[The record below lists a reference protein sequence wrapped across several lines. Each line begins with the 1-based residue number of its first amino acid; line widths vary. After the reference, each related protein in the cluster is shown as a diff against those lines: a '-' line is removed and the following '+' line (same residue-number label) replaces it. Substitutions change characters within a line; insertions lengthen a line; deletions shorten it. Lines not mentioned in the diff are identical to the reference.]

1 MARPVNILAEHH
13 LIVKSTSPTFTLKA
27 DSLRPYIIERGV
39 WHLRVLNFANTGD
52 IQGSEHY
59 PKQFRLVSPNVT
71 SPLEHPL
78 ILTTFNASGHQGN
91 SFVFNNSDYYRIN
104 HPSSVLLFE
113 LQSVDG
119 SASSTTGACMITV
132 ALVQE
137 SG

>member
-13 LIVKSTSPTFTLKA
+13 LIVKTTNPTFILKA

-39 WHLRVLNFANTGD
+39 WHLRALKFANAGN
-52 IQGSEHY
+52 IQGSEEY
-59 PKQFRLVSPNVT
+59 PKQFRIVSPNVT

-104 HPSSVLLFE
+104 HPSSVLQFE

-119 SASSTTGACMITV
+119 SPSTITGTCILTI